1 MGVGDETEEGGCS
14 SSLVSGLGDTAMSF
28 LKMDRAEIRLRP
40 EGGDDVMW
48 RVGTEELNFRYF

>member
-1 MGVGDETEEGGCS
+1 MKQRKEAVVHPWFLDWVTQ
-14 SSLVSGLGDTAMSF
+14 AMSF